1 MPESM
6 TGYGR
11 AAFSIGDDTFTI
23 EVKSLNHR
31 YLDFNIRMPDRFSFL
46 EPKIKDEVKKR
57 FSRGAVAVS
66 VYYEESKTSDLSV
79 NLQAAKAYLDAA
91 ELIKKKLGVKGEV
104 DVSLLLRTKE
114 IFLSNRKALDLEPA
128 WEAMKGALA
137 GALQEAHDWRK
148 KEGVVLKADIIGRL
162 KSFEK
167 RLSGIEAEVPVIK
180 EASLKRLKE
189 EIERL
194 VKDRVGEDRL
204 VIEAGILAQRADVS
218 EEIVRTKSHINMFR
232 RYLESTEPTGKRLD
246 FLCQE
251 LFREINTTAS
261 KSGSARVA
269 QSVVEMK
276 SELEKIREQV
286 QNIE

>member
-11 AAFSIGDDTFTI
+11 ASFSIQDDSFTI

-57 FSRGAVAVS
+57 FSRGAVSVS
-66 VYYEESKTSDLSV
+66 VYYEASRTSDLKL
-79 NLQAAKAYLDAA
+79 NLPAAKAYLDAA
-91 ELIKKKLGVKGEV
+91 EVLKKELGVKG
-104 DVSLLLRTKE
+104 DADISLLLGTKE
-114 IFLSNRKALDLEPA
+114 IFLSSRKALDLEPA

-148 KEGVVLKADIIGRL
+148 KEGAVLKDDILGRL
-162 KSFEK
+162 KSFET

-194 VKDRVGEDRL
+194 VKDRVTEDRL
-204 VIEAGILAQRADVS
+204 VTEAGILAQRADVS
-218 EEIVRTKSHINMFR
+218 EELVRTKSHINMFR
-232 RYLESTEPTGKRLD
+232 QYLESLEPVGKRLD

>member
-1 MPESM
+1 M
-6 TGYGR
+6 TGYGQ
-11 AAFSIGDDTFTI
+11 AAFSIQDDSFTI

-46 EPKIKDEVKKR
+46 EPKIKDEIKKR
-57 FSRGAVAVS
+57 FSRGAVSVS
-66 VYYEESKTSDLSV
+66 VYYEASRTSDLKL
-79 NLQAAKAYLDAA
+79 NLPAAKAYLEAA
-91 ELIKKKLGVKGEV
+91 EVLKKELGVKGDADISV
-104 DVSLLLRTKE
+104 LLGTKE
-114 IFLSNRKALDLEPA
+114 IFLSSRKALDLEPA

-148 KEGVVLKADIIGRL
+148 KEGAVLKADIIGRL
-162 KSFEK
+162 KSFET
-167 RLSGIEAEVPVIK
+167 RLSGIEAEVPVIR
-180 EASLKRLKE
+180 EASLKRLRE

-194 VKDRVGEDRL
+194 VKDRVTEDRL
-204 VIEAGILAQRADVS
+204 VTEAGILAQRADVS
-218 EEIVRTKSHINMFR
+218 EELARTKSHLSMFR
-232 RYLESTEPTGKRLD
+232 EYLESTEPVGKRLD

>member
-11 AAFSIGDDTFTI
+11 AAFSIGDDAFTI

-46 EPKIKDEVKKR
+46 EPRIKDEIKKR
-57 FSRGAVAVS
+57 FSRGSVAVS
-66 VYYEESKTSDLSV
+66 VYCEESRTSGLSV
-79 NLQAAKAYLDAA
+79 NLDAARAYLDAA
-91 ELIKKKLGVKGEV
+91 DLIKKKLGVRGDV
-104 DVSLLLRTKE
+104 DVSLLLGAKE
-114 IFLSNRKALDLEPA
+114 IFSSGRKALDLEPA

-137 GALQEAHDWRK
+137 GALEEAHGWRK
-148 KEGVVLKADIIGRL
+148 KEGAVLKADIIGRL
-162 KSFEK
+162 ESFEK

-180 EASLKRLKE
+180 EASLKRLKD

-204 VIEAGILAQRADVS
+204 VVEAGILAQRADVS
-218 EEIVRTKSHINMFR
+218 EEITRTKSHINMFR
-232 RYLESTEPTGKRLD
+232 QYLESPEPVGKRLD

-261 KSGSARVA
+261 KSGSSSVA

>member
-1 MPESM
+1 MPDSM

-11 AAFSIGDDTFTI
+11 AAFSIQDDSFTI

-57 FSRGAVAVS
+57 FSRGAVSVS
-66 VYYEESKTSDLSV
+66 VYYEASRTSDLKL
-79 NLQAAKAYLDAA
+79 NLLAAKAYLDAA
-91 ELIKKKLGVKGEV
+91 EVLKKELGVKGDADISV
-104 DVSLLLRTKE
+104 LLGTKE
-114 IFLSNRKALDLEPA
+114 IFLSSRKALDLEPA

-148 KEGVVLKADIIGRL
+148 KEGAVLKDDILGRL
-162 KSFEK
+162 KSFET

-194 VKDRVGEDRL
+194 VKDRVTEDRL
-204 VIEAGILAQRADVS
+204 VTEAGILAQRADVS
-218 EEIVRTKSHINMFR
+218 EELARTKSHLSMFR
-232 RYLESTEPTGKRLD
+232 EYLESREPVGKRLD

>member
-1 MPESM
+1 MSDSM

-11 AAFSIGDDTFTI
+11 ASFSIKDDSFTI

-57 FSRGAVAVS
+57 FSRGAVSVS
-66 VYYEESKTSDLSV
+66 VYYEASRTSDLKL
-79 NLQAAKAYLDAA
+79 NLPAAKAYLEAA
-91 ELIKKKLGVKGEV
+91 EVLKKELGVKGDADISV
-104 DVSLLLRTKE
+104 LLGTKE
-114 IFLSNRKALDLEPA
+114 IFLSSRKTLDLEPA

-148 KEGVVLKADIIGRL
+148 KEGAVLKADIIGRL
-162 KSFEK
+162 KSFET
-167 RLSGIEAEVPVIK
+167 RLSGIEAEVPVIR
-180 EASLKRLKE
+180 EASLKRLRE

-194 VKDRVGEDRL
+194 VKDRVTEDRL
-204 VIEAGILAQRADVS
+204 VTEAGILAQRADVS
-218 EEIVRTKSHINMFR
+218 EELARTKSHLSMFR
-232 RYLESTEPTGKRLD
+232 EYLESTEPVGKRLD

>member
-11 AAFSIGDDTFTI
+11 ASFSIKDDSFTI

-57 FSRGAVAVS
+57 FSRGAVSVS
-66 VYYEESKTSDLSV
+66 VYYEESKTSDLKL

-91 ELIKKKLGVKGEV
+91 EVLKKELGVKGDADIAV
-104 DVSLLLRTKE
+104 LLGTKE

-148 KEGVVLKADIIGRL
+148 KEGVVLKADISERL
-162 KSFEK
+162 KSFEA

-180 EASLKRLKE
+180 EASLKRLRE

-194 VKDRVGEDRL
+194 VKDRVTEDRL
-204 VIEAGILAQRADVS
+204 VTEAGILAQRADVS
-218 EEIVRTKSHINMFR
+218 EELVRTKSHINMFR
-232 RYLESTEPTGKRLD
+232 QYLERLEPVGKRLD